1 VIDVYAS
8 QPWYADHLRPVYE
21 ALGEHAG
28 DFIQKLARHHHGG
41 IPNPRP
47 VLVCSWGDMK
57 TVQKLGYQH
66 VALAQHGAGQS
77 YPASKRPNYPSYPG
91 GTGNEGVSL
100 FLAPNRHSADRWK
113 QAYPRARVE
122 IVGCPKLATL
132 PKRLPGPGPVV
143 AVSFHWNFGMCPET
157 MSVLPEYQSA
167 LIPLAKRYQ
176 VIGHGH
182 PRRRDLPNV
191 YRRTGIEHVP
201 SFDQILKRAD
211 VYVFDNSSSGFE
223 FAATGRPVVVLNGRS
238 FRRDAHHG
246 LRFWDA
252 AGVGVNVNR
261 PNDLM
266 DGVARALADDP
277 SAIAD
282 RERALDIVYQP
293 RSGGARLMAD
303 AVIDWSIDVRRSAA

>member
-1 VIDVYAS
+1 MIDVYAS
-8 QPWYADHLRPVYE
+8 QPWYVDHLRPVYE
-21 ALGEHAG
+21 ALGDHQG
-28 DFIQKLARHHHGG
+28 DLIQKMDRRHHVIGTK
-41 IPNPRP
+41 RP
-47 VLVCSWGDMK
+47 ILVCSWGDMT
-57 TVQKLGYQH
+57 TVRRLGYQH
-66 VALAQHGAGQS
+66 IALAQHGAGQS
-77 YPASKRPNYPSYPG
+77 YRASKRPNYPSYPG

-100 FLAPNRHSADRWK
+100 FLAPNKDCADRWR

-122 IVGCPKLATL
+122 TVGCPKLDTL
-132 PKRLPGPGPVV
+132 PKRLPGPEPVV

-167 LIPLAKRYQ
+167 LVPLAKQYK

-182 PRRRDLPNV
+182 PRRRDLANV

-201 SFDQILKRAD
+201 SFADILRRAD
-211 VYVFDNSSSGFE
+211 VYAFDNSSSGFE

-246 LRFWDA
+246 LRFWEA

-261 PNDLM
+261 PGDLL
-266 DGVARALADDP
+266 DGVVRALADGSSD
-277 SAIAD
+277 AAE

-303 AVIDWSIDVRRSAA
+303 AVIDWSIDVQQSAA

>member
-8 QPWYADHLRPVYE
+8 HPWYVDHLRPVYE
-21 ALGEHAG
+21 ALGEHQG
-28 DFIQKLARHHHGG
+28 ELIQGFAKRHHLVGTK
-41 IPNPRP
+41 RP
-47 VLVCSWGDMK
+47 ILVCSWGDMA
-57 TVQKLGYQH
+57 TVRRLGYEH
-66 VALAQHGAGQS
+66 IALAQHGAGQS

-100 FLAPNRHSADRWK
+100 FLTPNRDSADRWK
-113 QAYPRARVE
+113 QSYPRARVE
-122 IVGCPKLATL
+122 IVGCPKLDTL
-132 PKRLPGPGPVV
+132 PRRLPGPGPVV

-157 MSVLPEYQSA
+157 MSVLPEYQAA
-167 LIPLAKRYQ
+167 LIPLAKQYQ

-191 YRRTGIEHVP
+191 YRRTGIEYVM
-201 SFDQILKRAD
+201 SFDEILQRAD

-252 AGVGVNVNR
+252 VGVGVNVNR
-261 PNDLM
+261 PGDLLE
-266 DGVARALADDP
+266 GVARALADGP
-277 SAIAD
+277 SVAAE

>member
-1 VIDVYAS
+1 MIDVFAS
-8 QPWYADHLRPVYE
+8 HPWYVDHLRPVYE
-21 ALGEHAG
+21 ALGDHQG
-28 DFIQKLARHHHGG
+28 TFIQKFANRNLLHERTR
-41 IPNPRP
+41 NPI
-47 VLVCSWGDMK
+47 LVCSWGDMAIARR
-57 TVQKLGYQH
+57 LGYQH
-66 VALAQHGAGQS
+66 IALAQHGAGQS

-91 GTGNEGVSL
+91 GSGNEGVSL
-100 FLAPNRHSADRWK
+100 FLTPNQHSADRWK
-113 QAYPRARVE
+113 KAYPRARVE
-122 IVGCPKLATL
+122 VVGCPKLDTL

-157 MSVLPEYQSA
+157 LSVLPEYQSA

-201 SFDQILKRAD
+201 NFADILRRAD

-261 PNDLM
+261 PGDLL
-266 DGVARALADDP
+266 DGVARALIDGP
-277 SAIAD
+277 SDAAE